1 MTHFLVTVQIE
12 DKIMD
17 KLGTEQAVTDA
28 LAPFIEELSNP
39 EDKPYFNWVD
49 ESGDMRD
56 KWDNEAVD
64 LVRLP
69 DDKTFNGRIVFPFDR
84 EFGFIQKKDSL
95 LTRDCA
101 EHERNRW
108 ENANFIGTS
117 VTHMFP
123 VGSEFFTGKF
133 SDLYPDFE
141 TYVKE
146 YGGFDPDKI
155 GYWTNPNAK
164 WDWYQI
170 GGRFEGSFQNKTGT
184 EVDVVQ
190 IKDLYIDEP
199 DARDKAGEFYDRFII
214 GIQAGTYD
222 SNANWGDGSISYG
235 LGLRN
240 LEAEKK
246 AREESEDNKWDFVL
260 ADDLPNRKD
269 FIEKAWPQWVNCR
282 GYAVLDTKG
291 EWHSPG
297 EMGWWASSTETPEER
312 QEYLDSYLDKH
323 ILSLDPDTWLV
334 AVDCHI

>member
-108 ENANFIGTS
+108 ENANFIGTI
-117 VTHMFP
+117 
-123 VGSEFFTGKF
+123 
-133 SDLYPDFE
+133 L
-141 TYVKE
+141 
-146 YGGFDPDKI
+146 
-155 GYWTNPNAK
+155 N
-164 WDWYQI
+164 
-170 GGRFEGSFQNKTGT
+170 
-184 EVDVVQ
+184 
-190 IKDLYIDEP
+190 
-199 DARDKAGEFYDRFII
+199 
-214 GIQAGTYD
+214 
-222 SNANWGDGSISYG
+222 
-235 LGLRN
+235 
-240 LEAEKK
+240 K
-246 AREESEDNKWDFVL
+246 AR
-260 ADDLPNRKD
+260 
-269 FIEKAWPQWVNCR
+269 
-282 GYAVLDTKG
+282 
-291 EWHSPG
+291 
-297 EMGWWASSTETPEER
+297 
-312 QEYLDSYLDKH
+312 
-323 ILSLDPDTWLV
+323 
-334 AVDCHI
+334 